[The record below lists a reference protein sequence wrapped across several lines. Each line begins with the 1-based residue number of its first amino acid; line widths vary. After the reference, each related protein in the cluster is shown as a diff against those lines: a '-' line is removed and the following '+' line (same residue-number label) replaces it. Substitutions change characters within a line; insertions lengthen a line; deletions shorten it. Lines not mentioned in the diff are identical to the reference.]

1 MKINISSGSTK
12 EFLFNTLRVVGLF
25 SPEDKSISDSEADLL
40 ARFMALPDTHRFY
53 PFSYKARKLVS
64 ESYTPKM
71 TKQNLSL
78 KVNSLISKGYLYRDE
93 DGFID
98 YTSSIKKLLNTKEF
112 NVTITNRS
120 TD

>member
-1 MKINISSGSTK
+1 MKMNVSSDNTK
-12 EFLFNTLRVVGLF
+12 EFLFNTLRVIGLF
-25 SPEDKSISDSEADLL
+25 SPEDKSISDTEADLL

-93 DGFID
+93 DNFID
-98 YTSSIKKLLNTKEF
+98 YTPTIKKLLNIKEF
-112 NVTITNRS
+112 NVTLLNRAA
-120 TD
+120 D